1 MYENEQ
7 TVELLKK
14 KNWHISF
21 AESCTGGLCCARLVD
36 VPSASYVL
44 CASFVTYAESAKM
57 KLVSVKEKT
66 LQDHGVVS
74 EEVAGEMAEGAAK
87 AARCEVGVGI
97 SGVAGPSG
105 GSKETPVG
113 TVCFGFSINGCVK
126 TFTKHFGNL
135 GRSAVREAA
144 VCFVFQELVRELS
157 AIV

>member
-1 MYENEQ
+1 MYDNEQ

-57 KLVSVKEKT
+57 KLVGVKEET

-74 EEVAGEMAEGAAK
+74 EEVAGEMAEGAAR
-87 AARCEVGVGI
+87 AAECEVGVGI

-105 GSKETPVG
+105 GTEQTPVG
-113 TVCFGFSINGCVK
+113 TVCFGFSIK
-126 TFTKHFGNL
+126 DIYKAL
-135 GRSAVREAA
+135 RESWAQ
-144 VCFVFQELVRELS
+144 CGPGSGGLLCLS
-157 AIV
+157 GACPGIEHYCLIK